1 MSGKVLGLGVGPG
14 DPELITVKALRLLR
28 EAAVVAYPAP
38 ESGASF
44 ARAIVARWL
53 SPAQREIVIRMPIES
68 ARFPAQAVYDEAARR
83 IAAELEGERDVAVLC
98 QGDPL
103 FHGSFMYLFGRLAER
118 FPVAVV
124 PGVSSLTACA
134 AAARWPLAARQDV
147 LVALPATLGEQQL
160 MCRLA
165 EVEAAAIIKLGRHFA
180 KVRSVLE
187 ALGLAANARYV
198 ERASLASERV
208 LPLDAVDAASVPY
221 FSMVL
226 MHRRGA
232 AAWR

>member
-28 EAAVVAYPAP
+28 QAAVVAYPAP
-38 ESGASF
+38 ETGASF
-44 ARAIVARWL
+44 ARAILARWL
-53 SPAQREIVIRMPIES
+53 SPAQREIVIRMPLES

-83 IAAELEGERDVAVLC
+83 IGAELAGDRDVAVLC
-98 QGDPL
+98 QGDP
-103 FHGSFMYLFGRLAER
+103 FFYGSFMYLFGRLAER
-118 FPVAVV
+118 FPVDVV

-134 AAARWPLAARQDV
+134 AAARWPLAGREDALIV
-147 LVALPATLGEQQL
+147 LPAGLGEQQL

-165 EVEAAAIIKLGRHFA
+165 EVQAAAIIKLGRHFA

-187 ALGLAANARYV
+187 TLGLAADACYV

-208 LPLDAVDAASVPY
+208 LPLDRVDAASVPY
-221 FSMVL
+221 FSMIL
-226 MHRRGA
+226 LHRCA
-232 AAWR
+232 AARQ